1 MLLVTQKLCSATGYT
16 LVILTLY
23 WGRSCT
29 VVCILGLRFIVSSSA
44 YEQWTIEHM
53 SQVCV
58 LPDPKENAA
67 QALDTSD
74 FEFVGLKIVWFDANI
89 IAERSWMRVLV
100 RSLTGG

>member
-23 WGRSCT
+23 RGRSCT

-44 YEQWTIEHM
+44 Y

-74 FEFVGLKIVWFDANI
+74 FEFVGLKIV
-89 IAERSWMRVLV
+89 
-100 RSLTGG
+100 

>member
-1 MLLVTQKLCSATGYT
+1 
-16 LVILTLY
+16 
-23 WGRSCT
+23 
-29 VVCILGLRFIVSSSA
+29 
-44 YEQWTIEHM
+44 M
-53 SQVCV
+53 SKVCV

-100 RSLTGG
+100 WSLTGG